1 MKDRKRGKA
10 KLTEYEKRK
19 DELAREWGDHYSRW
33 GQLYWQIEVSDGKYV
48 AVLRRERQ
56 RHLEEMER
64 ISAEEREL
72 DRLEKEKNVKST

>member
-1 MKDRKRGKA
+1 MSK
-10 KLTEYEKRK
+10 EYEKRK
-19 DELAREWGDHYSRW
+19 DELANEWGDHFYRW

>member
-33 GQLYWQIEVSDGKYV
+33 GQLYWQIETDDGTNV
-48 AVLRRERQ
+48 EFFRQERQ
-56 RHLEEMER
+56 RHLKEMER
-64 ISAEEREL
+64 IAAEEKEL
-72 DRLEKEKNVKST
+72 DRLEKEKNIKSN